1 MAGMLDGKV
10 AIVTGAGN
18 GVGRGE
24 AILLADHGAKVV
36 VNDLGASVTGEGED
50 AKVADQV
57 VKVIKSRGGEAVAN
71 YDSVADFQGA
81 ANMVKTAVDSFGKL
95 DVLVNNAGVL
105 RDRMMFSMEP
115 EDFDTVIKVHMY
127 GSFNTMH
134 HASVYWRNES
144 KEGRQPSASII
155 NTVSS
160 AGLQGQ
166 ASQINYGAAKAG
178 IAAMTIIASL
188 ELVRYG
194 VRANCI
200 GPGGFTRMV
209 GQARADIEIKN
220 PEEYSEFD
228 AMNPGNSAPAVVW
241 LASDDSKP
249 VSGQVLRMVGNSLC
263 VYKPWEMGEE
273 FFATD
278 KEGNKAQWDPA
289 QVGHIL
295 NRYAF
300 KTTNPGIDAQRRG

>member
-1 MAGMLDGKV
+1 MGMLDGKV

-24 AILLADHGAKVV
+24 AVMLADHGAKVV
-36 VNDLGASVTGEGED
+36 VNDLGTSVTGDGAD
-50 AKVADQV
+50 QKVADEV
-57 VKVIKSRGGEAVAN
+57 VEVIKRRGGEAVAN
-71 YDSVADFQGA
+71 GDSVADYDGA
-81 ANMVKTAVDSFGKL
+81 KSIVKTAIDAFGRL
-95 DVLVNNAGVL
+95 DILVNNAGVL
-105 RDRMMFSMEP
+105 RDKMMFSMAP
-115 EDFDTVIKVHMY
+115 EDFDAVIKVHLY
-127 GSFNTMH
+127 GGWNTMR
-134 HASVYWRNES
+134 HASEYWRNES

-188 ELVRYG
+188 ELGRYG

-209 GQARADIEIKN
+209 GQAMKDIVVRN
-220 PEEYSEFD
+220 PEEYETFD
-228 AMNPGNSAPAVVW
+228 RMNPGNSAPAVVW
-241 LASDDSKP
+241 LASDDSVP
-249 VSGQVLRMVGNSLC
+249 VTGQVLRMVGNSLC

-273 FFATD
+273 FFAAD
-278 KEGNKAQWDPA
+278 KEGNPTQWDPA
-289 QVGHIL
+289 DIGRIL
-295 NRYAF
+295 GRYHFRTA
-300 KTTNPGIDAQRRG
+300 NPGIDAQQRR

>member
-1 MAGMLDGKV
+1 MGMLDGKV

-24 AILLADHGAKVV
+24 AVMLADHGAKVV
-36 VNDLGASVTGEGED
+36 VNDLGGSVTGEGAD
-50 AKVADQV
+50 AKVADEV
-57 VKVIKSRGGEAVAN
+57 VEVIKSRGGEAAAN
-71 YDSVADFQGA
+71 YDSVADFDGA
-81 ANMVKTAVDSFGKL
+81 ANIVKTAIDAFGRL
-95 DVLVNNAGVL
+95 DILVNNAGVL
-105 RDRMMFSMEP
+105 RDRMMFSMAP
-115 EDFDTVIKVHMY
+115 EDFDTVVKVHMY
-127 GSFNTMH
+127 GAFHTMH
-134 HASVYWRNES
+134 HASAHWRNES

-178 IAAMTIIASL
+178 VAAMTVIASL
-188 ELVRYG
+188 ELRRYG

-209 GQARADIEIKN
+209 GQAMKDIEIKH
-220 PEEYSEFD
+220 PEDYPEFD
-228 AMNPGNSAPAVVW
+228 RMNPGNSAPAVVW

-263 VYKPWEMGEE
+263 VYQPWQMGEE
-273 FFATD
+273 FFSTD
-278 KEGNKAQWDPA
+278 KEGNPTQWDPA

-300 KTTNPGIDAQRRG
+300 RTTNPGIDAQRRG

>member
-1 MAGMLDGKV
+1 MGLLDGKV

-24 AILLADHGAKVV
+24 AVLLADHGAKVV
-36 VNDLGASVTGEGED
+36 VNDLGGSVTGEG
-50 AKVADQV
+50 ADKQAADEV
-57 VKVIKSRGGEAVAN
+57 VDVIKGRGGEAVAN
-71 YDSVADFQGA
+71 YDNVADFNGA
-81 ANMVKTAVDSFGKL
+81 KNIIGTAIEAFGSL

-105 RDRMMFSMEP
+105 RDRMMFSMAP
-115 EDFDTVIKVHMY
+115 EDFDLVMKVHVY
-127 GSFNTMH
+127 GSWNTMH
-134 HASVYWRNES
+134 HASAYWRNES
-144 KEGRQPSASII
+144 KGGRQPSAAIV

-178 IAAMTIIASL
+178 IAAMTIIAGL
-188 ELVRYG
+188 ELSRYG

-209 GQARADIEIKN
+209 AQAMKDVEVKN
-220 PEEYSEFD
+220 PEDYTSFE

-249 VSGQVLRMVGNSLC
+249 LTGQVLRMVGNSLC

-273 FFATD
+273 YFATD
-278 KEGNKAQWDPA
+278 DDGNPAQWDPA
-289 QVGHIL
+289 DIGRIL
-295 NRYAF
+295 GRYHF
-300 KTTNPGIDAQRRG
+300 KTMNPGIDAQRRR

>member
-1 MAGMLDGKV
+1 MGLLDGKV

-36 VNDLGASVTGEGED
+36 VNDLGGSVTGDGD
-50 AKVADQV
+50 GDQRVADEV
-57 VKVIKSRGGEAVAN
+57 VDVIAGRGGEAVAD
-71 YDSVADFQGA
+71 YSSVADFAGA
-81 ANMVKTAVDSFGKL
+81 QRIVETALDRFGHL

-105 RDRMMFSMEP
+105 RDRMMFSMGP
-115 EDFDTVIKVHMY
+115 DDFDAVLKVHLY
-127 GSFNTMH
+127 GTWNTMH
-134 HASVYWRNES
+134 HASVHWRTES
-144 KEGRQPSASII
+144 KEGRQPSASIV

-178 IAAMTIIASL
+178 IAAMTVIASL
-188 ELVRYG
+188 ELSRYG

-209 GQARADIEIKN
+209 GQARADIEVKN
-220 PEEYSEFD
+220 PEEYTEFN
-228 AMNPGNSAPAVVW
+228 AMNPGNSAPAVAW

-249 VSGQVLRMVGNSLC
+249 VTGQVLRLVGNSLC
-263 VYKPWEMGEE
+263 VYEPWRMGEE

-278 KEGNKAQWDPA
+278 ADGNPTQWDPA
-289 QVGHIL
+289 QIGRIL
-295 NRYAF
+295 NRYVFRTA
-300 KTTNPGIDAQRRG
+300 NPGIDAQRRQ

>member
-1 MAGMLDGKV
+1 MGMLDGKV

-24 AILLADHGAKVV
+24 ALMLADHGAKVV
-36 VNDLGASVTGEGED
+36 VNDLGGSVTGEGSDER
-50 AKVADQV
+50 VADEV
-57 VKVIKSRGGEAVAN
+57 VKVIESRGGEAVAN
-71 YDSVADFQGA
+71 YDSVSDFDGA
-81 ANMVKTAVDSFGKL
+81 ANIVKTAIDSFGRL

-105 RDRMMFSMEP
+105 RDRMMFSMAP
-115 EDFDTVIKVHMY
+115 EDFDTVIKVHLY

-134 HASVYWRNES
+134 HASVYWRAES
-144 KEGRQPSASII
+144 KEGRQPSASIV

-188 ELVRYG
+188 ELSRYG

-209 GQARADIEIKN
+209 GQARSDIEIKQ
-220 PEEYSEFD
+220 PEEYTEFTP
-228 AMNPGNSAPAVVW
+228 MNPGNSAPAVVF

-249 VSGQVLRMVGNSLC
+249 LTGQVLRMVGNSLC
-263 VYKPWEMGEE
+263 VYQPWEMGEE

-278 KEGNKAQWDPA
+278 KEGNATQWDPA
-289 QVGHIL
+289 DIGRIL
-295 NRYAF
+295 GRYHF
-300 KTTNPGIDAQRRG
+300 RTMNPGIDAQRRA

>member
-1 MAGMLDGKV
+1 MGLLDGKV
-10 AIVTGAGN
+10 AVVTGAGN

-24 AILLADHGAKVV
+24 AILLADHGARVV
-36 VNDLGASVTGEGED
+36 VNDLGGSVTGDGSD
-50 AKVADQV
+50 QKVADQV
-57 VKVIKSRGGEAVAN
+57 VDVIKGRGGEAVAN
-71 YDSVADFQGA
+71 YDSVADFDGA
-81 ANMVKTAVDSFGKL
+81 QRIVHTAIDQFGGL

-105 RDRMMFSMEP
+105 RDRMMFTMSP
-115 EDFDTVIKVHMY
+115 EDFDVVLKVHVY
-127 GSFNTMH
+127 GAWNTMH
-134 HASVYWRNES
+134 HASVYWRAES
-144 KEGRQPSASII
+144 KEGRQPSASIV

-188 ELVRYG
+188 ELSRYG

-209 GQARADIEIKN
+209 GQARSDVVVKN
-220 PEEYSEFD
+220 PEDYEAFD

-249 VSGQVLRMVGNSLC
+249 VTGQVLRMVGNSLC
-263 VYKPWEMGEE
+263 VYEPWRMGEE

-278 KEGNKAQWDPA
+278 QDGQPTQWDPA

-295 NRYAF
+295 GRYAF
-300 KTTNPGIDAQRRG
+300 HTANPGIDAQRRR